1 VKSPANEQEHAE
13 LSRALDQLAERASA
27 LDSAQLVSLW
37 PELEARVL
45 ARVSADEHR
54 HETPLLHAESERI
67 RNLAWEIGVSVDL
80 HAVHLGALRTLAD
93 LLRERGQRLGRR
105 GASSARDQASLTQT
119 QDS

>member
-1 VKSPANEQEHAE
+1 MKSPATQQEHAE
-13 LSRALDQLAERASA
+13 LSRALDQLAERAPT
-27 LDSAQLVSLW
+27 LDSAELVALW
-37 PELEARVL
+37 PEVEARVL
-45 ARVSADEHR
+45 ARISADEHR
-54 HETPLLHAESERI
+54 HESPLVHAESERI

-80 HAVHLGALRTLAD
+80 HAVHLGALQKLAD